1 MREAGLEDERSFS
14 ERLFGSR
21 YRLELLA
28 AFAAAPDG
36 RVNLGVLA
44 EGKGVRAAVYYPA
57 IHDLL
62 AMRLAVR
69 IEQVTRDRR
78 RWYERS
84 GDDSL
89 WESFATVIGA
99 LQQHFEQIVGADTGR
114 RARHE
119 RVRA

>member
-1 MREAGLEDERSFS
+1 MREAGVGDERSFS

-36 RVNLGVLA
+36 RVNLGALA
-44 EGKGVRAAVYYPA
+44 EGKGVKAAVYYPA

-69 IEQVTRDRR
+69 IEQVARDRR
-78 RWYERS
+78 RWYQRS

-89 WESFATVIGA
+89 WEIFTSMIGG
-99 LQQHFEQIVGADTGR
+99 LQQHFEQIVGAEAGR
-114 RARHE
+114 RTRNE
-119 RVRA
+119 RVKA

>member
-1 MREAGLEDERSFS
+1 MREAGPEDERSFS

-57 IHDLL
+57 IRDLL

-89 WESFATVIGA
+89 WESFAAVIGG